1 MTTIEI
7 DSYLDENLAVWN
19 AAMGYRQQVEL
30 CKELQRKRK
39 ARQRAEAI
47 RRERRRK
54 LATVLTVAALL
65 GIILAACVSLVNAQ
79 NDRTTGANPA
89 RTEPINA
96 LANVELLNST
106 APTVTITP
114 EQVDPL
120 ENLPVWEWPEETL
133 LANGY
138 YSTAVPME
146 YEYQGYMRRYCEEY
160 GCPYNMALAV
170 AEIESQFCMDKLGAV
185 GEVGIMQLNP
195 GPDGAY
201 HAELEAATGLD
212 PATPEGNIAAGC
224 YLLGKYMTLYG
235 DAEKALMCYNMGH
248 SGAKLAWAEGRTST
262 AYTEKVT
269 EAMERWG
276 CTVNAWN
283 GV

>member
-47 RRERRRK
+47 RRERRRRV
-54 LATVLTVAALL
+54 ATVLTVTALL

-79 NDRTTGANPA
+79 NDRATEDTPA
-89 RTEPINA
+89 KTEPINT
-96 LANVELLNST
+96 LASVELLNST
-106 APTVTITP
+106 APTVTIIP
-114 EQVDPL
+114 EPADPL
-120 ENLPVWEWPEETL
+120 EELPVWEWPEETL

-170 AEIESQFCMDKLGAV
+170 AEVESQFHMDKLGAV

-195 GPDGAY
+195 GPGGTY
-201 HAELEAATGLD
+201 HAELEAATSLD
-212 PATPEGNIAAGC
+212 PTTPEGNIAAGC
-224 YLLGKYMTLYG
+224 YLLGKYMTLYN
-235 DAEKALMCYNMGH
+235 DAAKALMCYNMGH
-248 SGAKLAWAEGRTST
+248 SGAKKAWAEGITST
-262 AYTEKVT
+262 TYTENVMEEKLFLKSVT
-269 EAMERWG
+269 KR
-276 CTVNAWN
+276 C
-283 GV
+283 